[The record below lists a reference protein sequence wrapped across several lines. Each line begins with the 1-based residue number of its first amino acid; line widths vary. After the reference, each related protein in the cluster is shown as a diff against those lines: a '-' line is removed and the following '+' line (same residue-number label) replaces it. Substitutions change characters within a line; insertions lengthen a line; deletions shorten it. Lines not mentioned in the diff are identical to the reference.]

1 MKIQTQ
7 QAKNILTKSNLP
19 KVDFVI
25 NPYTGCAFACAYC
38 YASFMGRFVDEPLS
52 NWGNYIYVKEN
63 AVELLDAKLA
73 SMRKKDKSIMMA
85 SVTDAWQ
92 YVEKKYEITRGILKT
107 LVKYKYPGKITCLT
121 KSPLILRDLDLISQ
135 LENVEVGFTITSAK
149 NSISRSLEVAAPNVE
164 ERLKALKQINEAGI
178 KTYAFIAPVFPYFI
192 NNKEDLEDLFKA
204 IKDSGTDE
212 IFIDM
217 LNTKDYIA
225 ENLELKIHQQPTEV
239 RDAYF
244 SIKNKEK
251 SVIEFKRYIMMLVN
265 KYDLTLRNSKKG

>member
-92 YVEKKYEITRGILKT
+92 YVEKNMKL
-107 LVKYKYPGKITCLT
+107 
-121 KSPLILRDLDLISQ
+121 
-135 LENVEVGFTITSAK
+135 
-149 NSISRSLEVAAPNVE
+149 LEV
-164 ERLKALKQINEAGI
+164 
-178 KTYAFIAPVFPYFI
+178 F
-192 NNKEDLEDLFKA
+192 
-204 IKDSGTDE
+204 
-212 IFIDM
+212 
-217 LNTKDYIA
+217 
-225 ENLELKIHQQPTEV
+225 
-239 RDAYF
+239 
-244 SIKNKEK
+244 
-251 SVIEFKRYIMMLVN
+251 
-265 KYDLTLRNSKKG
+265 